1 MNELIYKRYVFDVDE
16 IFLLAGQYRITNLF
30 LPQQVDLDT
39 MDEQKEIEIVNN
51 LTRKKFLRYEN
62 DGFCLDS
69 GLKDI
74 FIGFETAKKRII
86 LYSHNDNIKCFYVK
100 DKYIS
105 VMEYVL
111 YSINKVKVYEIAV
124 NDIYEFLRAEAD
136 LPVKQAEEY
145 VSKVEFE
152 TDFEFPES
160 FESAYTDDD
169 MHREYLDKFVDEVA
183 FDTPIPEL
191 FETNGVESVMD
202 IYERDN
208 IQKRERIVFGHK
220 FTEDCMVLC
229 TDQDEKS
236 LKAVNRENILEVFK

>member
-16 IFLLAGQYRITNLF
+16 IFLLAGQYNINNLF
-30 LPQQVDLDT
+30 LPEQVDMDA

-51 LTRKKFLRYEN
+51 LVRKRFLRYEN

-74 FIGFETAKKRII
+74 FIGFESAKKRII
-86 LYSHNDNIKCFYVK
+86 LYSHNDNIKCFYVT

-124 NDIYEFLRAEAD
+124 SDIYEFLRAEAD
-136 LPVKQAEEY
+136 LPVKKAEKY

-160 FESAYTDDD
+160 FESAYVDDD
-169 MHREYLDKFVDEVA
+169 MPREYLNEFMEEVA
-183 FDTPIPEL
+183 FDMTIPEL
-191 FETNGVESVMD
+191 FNINGVEAAMD
-202 IYERDN
+202 IYEKDN
-208 IQKRERIVFGHK
+208 IQKLKRVVVAHK
-220 FTEDCMVLC
+220 FA
-229 TDQDEKS
+229 QDFIVCIDDNDKMIQSVDRES
-236 LKAVNRENILEVFK
+236 ILAVFE